1 MARDEGGPFFGCGY
15 ARLARE
21 REFGCGVPCLVRP
34 ARCCCCCGEAMR
46 GNGTRTTREAGAL
59 VALVA
64 GWTCMYPTSHPLTLA
79 LPVSLPST
87 RAGDIGE
94 LATCGTG

>member
-1 MARDEGGPFFGCGY
+1 MARDEGDRFWLRICPSG
-15 ARLARE
+15 RE

-46 GNGTRTTREAGAL
+46 GNDTRTTREAG
-59 VALVA
+59 ALVA

-87 RAGDIGE
+87 RAGE
-94 LATCGTG
+94 TLATCGTG